1 LTATRL
7 ANFTRALIDFQ
18 TATQTCILLVREQR
32 FSDAQAIQP
41 QLPGANQ
48 ILCLE
53 DPRALKG
60 VFRGVE
66 MAIGMRFHS
75 LIMAAAEAVA
85 VCPQLR

>member
-1 LTATRL
+1 
-7 ANFTRALIDFQ
+7 
-18 TATQTCILLVREQR
+18 LLVPFQR
-32 FSDAQAIQP
+32 TQDLAIAQAIQP

-75 LIMAAAEAVA
+75 LIMAAAKLSLLPSVTT
-85 VCPQLR
+85 LR